1 MSQKLSS
8 TLPLPLTLFVFF
20 ILNITG
26 SNQIGI
32 AMALHLAALAAGGA
46 NTDFLNAFQPSAE
59 KVAARSEFPKAV
71 VARNDS
77 GVPTVNMF
85 VDGGSSD
92 LEYAASVIGA
102 CNGQTTYAIRCTAGS
117 DTPSFLLENPC
128 GPNAVVSLATK
139 TTSCPL
145 ARIILTFWAQ
155 AATATVGPDTYRVS
169 TAVSTKSAGHTA
181 AATVEEACSLRG
193 TTEAV
198 CTATVDLSLDKERSS
213 TNTVL
218 TLSGSSYYRYD
229 VAITAGA
236 EKLASPTGQCQ
247 PASGSGASTKAV
259 ALWTLV
265 GVVGLASLW

>member
-128 GPNAVVSLATK
+128 GPNAV
-139 TTSCPL
+139 
-145 ARIILTFWAQ
+145 